1 MFRVDYDAQLNLLRI
16 HVEGF
21 WKPGHVAALAAAI
34 GAKVQEIRADR
45 DDFDTIVESFGFPV
59 QANDVADSLAGIML
73 AGMTLTT
80 GRAAVVVGSYL
91 NRLQVERTLAHP
103 RLRPFQSME
112 EALVWLGRI

>member
-45 DDFDTIVESFGFPV
+45 DDFVTIVESFGFPV
-59 QANDVADSLAGIML
+59 QANDVADSLASIML
-73 AGMTLTT
+73 AGALLSPPGGGPVDKSWLTPAQRGQYESGT
-80 GRAAVVVGSYL
+80 NPAGPP
-91 NRLQVERTLAHP
+91 EHHP
-103 RLRPFQSME
+103 
-112 EALVWLGRI
+112 